1 MRNESQPTAE
11 TRPSR
16 TSSLDARQTLPLPT
30 PRCVILDVDRTLM
43 EPGEV
48 FSAEGYAAMGERCG
62 LALEPARWL
71 EGQAA
76 ALAAYRANNHAKE
89 LLHDDDVFARFAEIV
104 VRVMAG
110 PEADESAVKACAG
123 GVLAAWNSYENFA
136 LYTDVE
142 PCLERLHEA
151 GLRVALLSNTNRDLE
166 AIVDHFGLRSLIAA
180 AVSSA
185 QVGHVKPSPRI
196 FAAALDALRARAD
209 ETVMVG
215 DSYEEDVR
223 GALAAGLGAI
233 LLDRGGCAPRRHD
246 DCPAITSLLD
256 LPPALGI

>member
-1 MRNESQPTAE
+1 MRNESLATSQ
-11 TRPSR
+11 TRLGR
-16 TSSLDARQTLPLPT
+16 ASSLGLNRTPPPPT
-30 PRCVILDVDRTLM
+30 PRFVILDVDRTLM

-48 FSAEGYAAMGERCG
+48 FSAEGYAAMGERFG
-62 LALEPARWL
+62 LTLDPARWL

-76 ALAAYRANNHAKE
+76 ALAAYRADHHARE
-89 LLHDDDVFARFAEIV
+89 LLHDDAVFARFAEIV

-110 PEADESAVKACAG
+110 PEADARAVKECTA

-166 AIVDHFGLRSLIAA
+166 AIVDHFGLREFIA
-180 AVSSA
+180 VTLSSA

-196 FAAALDALRARAD
+196 FAAALDALGARAH

-233 LLDRGGCAPRRHD
+233 LLDRGGGAPHHD
-246 DCPAITSLLD
+246 DCPTITSLLE
-256 LPPALGI
+256 LPPSLGI

>member
-1 MRNESQPTAE
+1 MRNESQATSQRGSP
-11 TRPSR
+11 R
-16 TSSLDARQTLPLPT
+16 TSSPEAVQTLPLPT

-43 EPGEV
+43 EPGDV

-62 LALEPARWL
+62 LALDPARWL

-76 ALAAYRANNHAKE
+76 ALAAYRADYRAKE

-104 VRVMAG
+104 VRTMAG
-110 PEADESAVKACAG
+110 PEADAWAVKECTD
-123 GVLAAWNSYENFA
+123 GVLEAWNSYENFA

-166 AIVDHFGLRSLIAA
+166 AIVDHFGLRQFIA
-180 AVSSA
+180 VTLSSA

-196 FAAALDALRARAD
+196 FAAMLDALGARAHD
-209 ETVMVG
+209 TVMVG

-233 LLDRGGCAPRRHD
+233 LLDRGGGAPHHD
-246 DCPAITSLLD
+246 DCPTITSLLE
-256 LPPALGI
+256 LPPSLGI

>member
-1 MRNESQPTAE
+1 MRNESRATSQTQPTRA
-11 TRPSR
+11 
-16 TSSLDARQTLPLPT
+16 SSLEARQTLPLPT

-48 FSAEGYAAMGERCG
+48 FSAEGYAAMGERFG
-62 LALEPARWL
+62 LALDPARWL

-76 ALAAYRANNHAKE
+76 ALAAYRADYHAKE
-89 LLHDDDVFARFAEIV
+89 LLHDDGVFARFAEIV
-104 VRVMAG
+104 VKVMAG
-110 PEADESAVKACAG
+110 PEADAGAVRACAG
-123 GVLAAWNSYENFA
+123 SVLEAWNSYENFA

-151 GLRVALLSNTNRDLE
+151 RLRVALLSNTNRDLE
-166 AIVDHFGLRSLIAA
+166 AIVDHFGLRQFITVT
-180 AVSSA
+180 VSSA

-196 FAAALDALRARAD
+196 FAAALDALGARAH

-233 LLDRGGCAPRRHD
+233 LLDRGGGAPHRD
-246 DCPAITSLLD
+246 VCPTITSLLA
-256 LPPALGI
+256 LPPSLGI

>member
-1 MRNESQPTAE
+1 MSDERRPTSE
-11 TRPSR
+11 TRPPS
-16 TSSLDARQTLPLPT
+16 TSSHEVRQTLPLPK

-48 FSAEGYAAMGERCG
+48 FSADGYAAMGERYG
-62 LALEPARWL
+62 LALDPARWL

-76 ALAAYRANNHAKE
+76 ALAAYRADHHARQ

-104 VRVMAG
+104 VRTMAG
-110 PEADESAVKACAG
+110 PEADAHTVTECTA

-166 AIVDHFGLRSLIAA
+166 AIVDHFDLRAFIDA

-196 FAAALDALRARAD
+196 FAAALDVMHARAD

-233 LLDRGGCAPRRHD
+233 LLDRVGSAPHRHD
-246 DCPAITSLLD
+246 DCPTITSLLE